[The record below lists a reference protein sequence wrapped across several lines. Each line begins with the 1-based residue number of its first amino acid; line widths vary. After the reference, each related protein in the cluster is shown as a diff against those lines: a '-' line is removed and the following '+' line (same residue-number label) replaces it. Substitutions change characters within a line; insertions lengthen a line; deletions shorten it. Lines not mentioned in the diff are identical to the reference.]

1 MTLQQAIDVLEY
13 RHKWFNIKTI
23 NATLGDVHALFSFQE
38 KWQSEYGTNPFDDR
52 VMMDAIAVIID
63 HHRSPSRPQE
73 SDTEPKGVFY
83 EAKQAALDYIQKA
96 KDGPTPEPF
105 MPKEGDV
112 LIAIDPCVIE
122 TIGTH
127 EGKSALTV
135 NKEYRVME
143 DYGSLIV
150 VINDFAE
157 RHEFT
162 LETIHKYFKRKE

>member
-1 MTLQQAIDVLEY
+1 MTLQQAIYLVKFHRDWERCNGDGESPIMLISLDEAYDKVLWAANQYIVESELQII
-13 RHKWFNIKTI
+13 RP
-23 NATLGDVHALFSFQE
+23 E
-38 KWQSEYGTNPFDDR
+38 KDTEP
-52 VMMDAIAVIID
+52 
-63 HHRSPSRPQE
+63 SPSRPQE